1 MAARG
6 GGTRAG
12 AHLRPEGAASS
23 VHWGAEARRRLRV
36 RCCLHGLAFAI
47 IAVAVIGFRVPEW
60 TPAGM
65 ACAARDTWLPV
76 VVLGGL
82 LASLAVDIAFRVRH
96 GLGHA
101 AMPLDLRIGA
111 GIEGG
116 GPPAFYSRRA
126 KWLVLYP
133 VAIVMTVLFLY
144 FAPASTCP

>member
-1 MAARG
+1 MR
-6 GGTRAG
+6 
-12 AHLRPEGAASS
+12 
-23 VHWGAEARRRLRV
+23 WGAEARRLLRV
-36 RCCLHGLAFAI
+36 RRRLHGLAFAI
-47 IAVAVIGFRVPEW
+47 ITVAVIGFRVPEW

-65 ACAARDTWLPV
+65 ACATRDSWLPA

-133 VAIVMTVLFLY
+133 VAIAATVLFLR
-144 FAPASTCP
+144 FAPAPACA